1 MGYSSWGQKELDITE
16 QPNTHTLHHHAR
28 LLELKIDQGLRI
40 QLMIIA
46 IIHILLH

>member
-1 MGYSSWGQKELDITE
+1 MGSKGIGHNRAAEH
-16 QPNTHTLHHHAR
+16 THTLHHHAR
-28 LLELKIDQGLRI
+28 LLELKIDQRFRI